1 MAYVRDKKVPGS
13 SASGKVYTYYQLVE
27 GYRDPDT
34 GKVRQRVLKHL
45 GPFESIEVAR
55 EAAAAIHPPS
65 E

>member
-1 MAYVRDKKVPGS
+1 MAYVRAKKVPGS

-27 GYRDPDT
+27 GRRDPKT

-45 GPFESIEVAR
+45 GAFENTEAAR

>member
-1 MAYVRDKKVPGS
+1 MAYVRAKKVPGS
-13 SASGKVYTYYQLVE
+13 SAGGNVYTYYQLVE
-27 GYRDPDT
+27 GRRDPDT

-55 EAAAAIHPPS
+55 EAAAAIHPLS